1 MKNTKYFWKE
11 VPLKADIERHR
22 TQEKEIQDKIDLL
35 ESITEPTTI
44 QLRALAAYRHFMY
57 QLQLSKAEVVS
68 KIGKK

>member
-22 TQEKEIQDKIDLL
+22 KQEKEIQDKIDLL
-35 ESITEPTTI
+35 ESIVEPTEM
-44 QLRALAAYRHFMY
+44 QLRTLATYRNFMY

>member
-22 TQEKEIQDKIDLL
+22 TQEKELQDKIDLL
-35 ESITEPTTI
+35 ESIAEPTAM
-44 QLRALAAYRHFMY
+44 QLRTLATYRSFMY